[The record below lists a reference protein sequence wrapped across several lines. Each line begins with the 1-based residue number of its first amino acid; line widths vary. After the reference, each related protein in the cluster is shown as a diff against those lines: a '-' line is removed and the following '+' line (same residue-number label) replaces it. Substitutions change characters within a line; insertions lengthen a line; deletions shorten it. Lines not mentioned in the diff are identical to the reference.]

1 MPAPPAHLPQTDRS
15 DPASRS
21 PPRAA
26 SPYRASSGST
36 SASPIPTAVAAY
48 NHGSTNGTSNS
59 AEPLLRAMALKL
71 LTDGYVDSFAD
82 LFAMMRLDDA
92 SADHTPPSGGA
103 VAAHALWR
111 RQVQF
116 RTSPAHVQRLCK
128 LLAGREDAVLR
139 ADQADSYTACR
150 ALAAF
155 LLDAF
160 PVAAA
165 RFADEALTTALAIRA
180 TGKVLNAIPEPE
192 MAVVEARV
200 ALAEAL
206 AKQGNHAEAIAQ
218 CHQALVLPN
227 AVDRMIQSVQTVAEE
242 HEAAGQWASAHDL
255 YATTLAH
262 VPPTHP
268 RAVPLTMD
276 LHRRLGRA
284 NLELGRLDAA
294 RPALEQYL
302 EWAQTLTD
310 TSAPPEAS
318 PAAIGAAV
326 LAVAECRDQLC
337 DLEGAMTILR
347 TYLDSGAATAVEA
360 VPARHR
366 AAVMLGN
373 LLNRMGHGATAAG
386 FLQSATDD
394 ASCVQLGIA
403 RGTPLLDDLLAAVN
417 AGPQAAMTYLGQVR
431 RWVEKGGDG
440 TAVG

>member
-26 SPYRASSGST
+26 SPHRVSSGST
-36 SASPIPTAVAAY
+36 SASPIPTTTASNY
-48 NHGSTNGTSNS
+48 GGTNGTSNT

-92 SADHTPPSGGA
+92 NADHTPPSGGA

-165 RFADEALTTALAIRA
+165 RFADEALSTALSIRA
-180 TGKVLNAIPEPE
+180 AGKVLNAIPEPE

-242 HEAAGQWASAHDL
+242 HEAAGQWAAAHDL
-255 YATTLAH
+255 YGTTLAH

-284 NLELGRLDAA
+284 NLELGQLDAA

-302 EWAQTLTD
+302 EWAQTLSD
-310 TSAPPEAS
+310 ASAPREAS

-326 LAVAECRDQLC
+326 LAVAECRDQLG
-337 DLEGAMTILR
+337 DLEGAMTVLR
-347 TYLDSGAATAVEA
+347 AYLDSGTAAAVEA

-403 RGTPLLDDLLAAVN
+403 RGTPLLGDLLAAVN
-417 AGPQAAMTYLGQVR
+417 AGPQAAMAYLDQVR
-431 RWVEKGGDG
+431 RWAEKGGDG
-440 TAVG
+440 TVVG